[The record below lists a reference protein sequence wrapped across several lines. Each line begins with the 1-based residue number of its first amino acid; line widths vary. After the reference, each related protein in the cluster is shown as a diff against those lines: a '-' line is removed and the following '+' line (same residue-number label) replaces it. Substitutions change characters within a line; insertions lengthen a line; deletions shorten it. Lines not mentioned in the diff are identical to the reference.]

1 MTNKFNFNSNLLKA
15 SISQNI
21 EDAKKEWFIICKHKR
36 ADQECQC
43 ICGHL
48 VKCVVYMY
56 NIHNN
61 KNIIVGS
68 VCCKKFNMSKKQLPN
83 KILKNILNKIFI
95 KGKYKSIDDIDKYCN
110 EIQEELST
118 YFKNKIKT
126 QDIDILDEVK
136 KEIDDLIKNYNIN
149 YLSEILEEVNNKI
162 QEYNQR
168 LEYMKIQYEKEHQEY
183 LNRQK
188 LYNIEYEKQ
197 QAINQKNKE
206 LKRIENEKKKELI
219 KIKFN
224 KYLQEYLI
232 KQENE
237 KLYNV
242 NHDELKIQ
250 QTEIL
255 YNKCN
260 NCDDKLTDEIIIKH
274 KQRYNS
280 LCNKYKLVT

>member
-1 MTNKFNFNSNLLKA
+1 M
-15 SISQNI
+15 
-21 EDAKKEWFIICKHKR
+21 
-36 ADQECQC
+36 
-43 ICGHL
+43 
-48 VKCVVYMY
+48 
-56 NIHNN
+56 
-61 KNIIVGS
+61 
-68 VCCKKFNMSKKQLPN
+68 
-83 KILKNILNKIFI
+83 
-95 KGKYKSIDDIDKYCN
+95 
-110 EIQEELST
+110 
-118 YFKNKIKT
+118 
-126 QDIDILDEVK
+126 
-136 KEIDDLIKNYNIN
+136 
-149 YLSEILEEVNNKI
+149 SEILEEVNNKI
-162 QEYNQR
+162 NQR
-168 LEYMKIQYEKEHQEY
+168 LEY

-206 LKRIENEKKKELI
+206 LKRI
-219 KIKFN
+219 
-224 KYLQEYLI
+224 
-232 KQENE
+232 ENE

>member
-1 MTNKFNFNSNLLKA
+1 M
-15 SISQNI
+15 
-21 EDAKKEWFIICKHKR
+21 
-36 ADQECQC
+36 
-43 ICGHL
+43 
-48 VKCVVYMY
+48 
-56 NIHNN
+56 
-61 KNIIVGS
+61 
-68 VCCKKFNMSKKQLPN
+68 
-83 KILKNILNKIFI
+83 
-95 KGKYKSIDDIDKYCN
+95 
-110 EIQEELST
+110 
-118 YFKNKIKT
+118 
-126 QDIDILDEVK
+126 
-136 KEIDDLIKNYNIN
+136 
-149 YLSEILEEVNNKI
+149 SEILEEVNNKI

-250 QTEIL
+250 YTEIP

-260 NCDDKLTDEIIIKH
+260 NCDDKLTDVISDEIIIKH

-280 LCNKYKLVT
+280 LCKKCYTEECRLENNKYKLVT